1 MEQLEALVAAADKL
15 LSCSG
20 SLFQTEIKEEKTQKL
35 DTVAF
40 CYLTFTSG
48 PLSLWLLSSKAPAKI
63 TGPGEGVGGHSLLCG
78 KNIENSTKM
87 LDQGEGVEKR
97 AERGRKKGPVQW
109 VTSLHHH
116 PRPHCF
122 FRAST
127 HDISPLQRN
136 GIFQFQMSA
145 KEKGL
150 RLKFSFNG
158 RPGKKKKEAASRL
171 GTPLLAFFLPLLHS
185 SLSGSQDTRPAAAAD
200 FPQPAACCCRARFDG
215 SPAVPKLASSSPS
228 GSYFFGLSL
237 GCP

>member
-15 LSCSG
+15 LSCPG

-63 TGPGEGVGGHSLLCG
+63 TGPGQGVVGAFTVAVWEEHRKFYKDAGPGRGGGEENRGGG
-78 KNIENSTKM
+78 KG
-87 LDQGEGVEKR
+87 L
-97 AERGRKKGPVQW
+97 VQW

-116 PRPHCF
+116 PRPLASSVLLPMTSHHC
-122 FRAST
+122 
-127 HDISPLQRN
+127 
-136 GIFQFQMSA
+136 
-145 KEKGL
+145 KETGS
-150 RLKFSFNG
+150 FSFKCL
-158 RPGKKKKEAASRL
+158 PKKKDRGLSSPSMVGQEKKNEAASRL

-215 SPAVPKLASSSPS
+215 SPGVPKLASSSPS
-228 GSYFFGLSL
+228 GSYLLGLSL